1 VRPQPAPVV
10 EVTVHEA
17 ADGWVA
23 DVTIEARDRTRHT
36 VRVSRAEHARYG
48 GDVEGLVRRCVAF
61 LLRREPN
68 TAILADFDISTV
80 ERFFPDFPDEMAR

>member
-1 VRPQPAPVV
+1 MRSQHARIVD
-10 EVTVHEA
+10 VTVHEA

-23 DVTIEARDRTRHT
+23 DVTIEAREGTRHT
-36 VRVSRAEHARYG
+36 VRVSRAEHERYG
-48 GDVEGLVRRCVAF
+48 GEVEDLVRRCVAF

>member
-1 VRPQPAPVV
+1 MRSQHAPTV

-17 ADGWVA
+17 ADGWVS
-23 DVTIEARDRTRHT
+23 DVTIQARDPTRHT
-36 VRVSRAEHARYG
+36 VRVSRAEHERYG
-48 GDVEGLVRRCVAF
+48 GDVEALVRRCVAF

-68 TAILADFDISTV
+68 TAILADFDLSTV